1 MAVRSVNIQINDVA
15 TPPPTISKEGNWLL
29 YDGDKWVDTGIRA
42 VGKDADPT
50 LLEEIQTGLSDA
62 TKVID
67 TLQEAQQALDNGLLD
82 KADTKD
88 INYLLRALKDG
99 STQIAGG
106 LLLSNDIILSD
117 PDSKDVTAMISG
129 TQTEEAK
136 VMRLGIDYGGDKIA
150 PLYEFIGASKTYEI
164 RDLPTREEQIKRI
177 NELGYTIYG
186 IQKAHEDAPTYWL
199 VYRTEEKKDIG
210 EATAFNN
217 NGTGHIGELFFNG
230 DYIGFGDA
238 LNSYMQVGGTARAE
252 SDMVN
257 ASTEMVTELMGA
269 TDASK
274 SGRFSIRRLHSFTGF
289 RDITLDLDLTLEA
302 KARAAR
308 SKYGNDTG
316 NLRPTDPKN
325 PSGRYDDNYVFYE
338 SRRVTMRATIEVL
351 HTRVDGVVVKTLKS
365 EQVSVQ
371 AIAPGGREEDLTR
384 SPELLFGESE
394 LNKKVQFVIQS
405 KDLRKGDGLEVFLV
419 TERVGDNNY
428 GCEGRASAKLVVTY
442 PKDTSK
448 PEVRITQDKT
458 SFFYGRSHYMLLNY
472 DNLIA
477 KIVGDVLMKGN
488 LNVKGTVTADTVTAT
503 SGGFYAGGVIDI
515 YGNMSRWVGR
525 KLEVRKFSTG
535 RYKIIHNLGH
545 TDYCIQAMAIN
556 VDDWNTFVIQGSET
570 TTSVE
575 VGVMRSSNW
584 RNGSVHFS
592 IFAKAPI

>member
-1 MAVRSVNIQINDVA
+1 MMR
-15 TPPPTISKEGNWLL
+15 
-29 YDGDKWVDTGIRA
+29 
-42 VGKDADPT
+42 
-50 LLEEIQTGLSDA
+50 
-62 TKVID
+62 
-67 TLQEAQQALDNGLLD
+67 
-82 KADTKD
+82 
-88 INYLLRALKDG
+88 
-99 STQIAGG
+99 
-106 LLLSNDIILSD
+106 
-117 PDSKDVTAMISG
+117 DSKLEATAK
-129 TQTEEAK
+129 A
-136 VMRLGIDYGGDKIA
+136 MRLGIDYGGDKIA

-177 NELGYTIYG
+177 NELGYTIYR
-186 IQKAHEDAPTYWL
+186 IQKVHEDSPTYWL

-230 DYIGFGDA
+230 NYIGFGDA

-371 AIAPGGREEDLTR
+371 AIAPGGR
-384 SPELLFGESE
+384 
-394 LNKKVQFVIQS
+394 
-405 KDLRKGDGLEVFLV
+405 
-419 TERVGDNNY
+419 
-428 GCEGRASAKLVVTY
+428 
-442 PKDTSK
+442 
-448 PEVRITQDKT
+448 
-458 SFFYGRSHYMLLNY
+458 
-472 DNLIA
+472 
-477 KIVGDVLMKGN
+477 
-488 LNVKGTVTADTVTAT
+488 
-503 SGGFYAGGVIDI
+503 
-515 YGNMSRWVGR
+515 
-525 KLEVRKFSTG
+525 
-535 RYKIIHNLGH
+535 
-545 TDYCIQAMAIN
+545 
-556 VDDWNTFVIQGSET
+556 
-570 TTSVE
+570 
-575 VGVMRSSNW
+575 
-584 RNGSVHFS
+584 
-592 IFAKAPI
+592 APFW